1 MKKSVLAI
9 MVGALCIILSS
20 CQETPEESSVVS
32 KVDGISEAAVCEP
45 LKKGEKRE
53 TNVPTHW
60 KFEEK
65 KSNDRVVIQA
75 DIKLGEQSIG
85 NLPVIEMQNHELT
98 QEELNGLIDYFTD
111 GGELYMPQ
119 MVTKDAYQEVLDR
132 ISSKEGSYLQSAYST
147 SIAGIQNAT
156 REGMELAPD
165 EASAPEKMEIKFQK
179 KTEDHGVEA
188 ARSWM
193 STELENTDT
202 EDYFTAD
209 VGEDRK
215 AYIEAERYN
224 QEIDNDSSFLWMEGS
239 NFIEEETI
247 ETEEMQSE
255 YYSSFGMDTN
265 GYTEKFHE
273 LADAYRKCMDKIT
286 FTEEDGKEQ
295 AEQVLEDLG
304 IDGMGLVDSDRTVW
318 FPNGACSERNGLGLG
333 SDALWQGDLD
343 RGLPGYLYCFSK
355 SVEGITSVPDG
366 VVAEETVDSYVPP
379 FQVETISILIT
390 EEGIKYFKWD
400 GISEEVCTVT
410 ENTKLPSVRSLAT
423 ELSKADR
430 SDFLLVF
437 RKRPVC
443 QRHYRTGV

>member
-9 MVGALCIILSS
+9 IVGEMCIILSS
-20 CQETPEESSVVS
+20 CQETPEESSVDS

-111 GGELYMPQ
+111 GEELYMPQ

-239 NFIEEETI
+239 NFIEVETI

-273 LADAYRKCMDKIT
+273 LADAYRK
-286 FTEEDGKEQ
+286 
-295 AEQVLEDLG
+295 
-304 IDGMGLVDSDRTVW
+304 
-318 FPNGACSERNGLGLG
+318 
-333 SDALWQGDLD
+333 
-343 RGLPGYLYCFSK
+343 
-355 SVEGITSVPDG
+355 
-366 VVAEETVDSYVPP
+366 
-379 FQVETISILIT
+379 
-390 EEGIKYFKWD
+390 
-400 GISEEVCTVT
+400 
-410 ENTKLPSVRSLAT
+410 
-423 ELSKADR
+423 
-430 SDFLLVF
+430 
-437 RKRPVC
+437 
-443 QRHYRTGV
+443 

>member
-111 GGELYMPQ
+111 GEELYMPQ

-165 EASAPEKMEIKFQK
+165 DGRNA
-179 KTEDHGVEA
+179 G
-188 ARSWM
+188 
-193 STELENTDT
+193 
-202 EDYFTAD
+202 D
-209 VGEDRK
+209 VVC
-215 AYIEAERYN
+215 
-224 QEIDNDSSFLWMEGS
+224 SS
-239 NFIEEETI
+239 
-247 ETEEMQSE
+247 
-255 YYSSFGMDTN
+255 
-265 GYTEKFHE
+265 
-273 LADAYRKCMDKIT
+273 
-286 FTEEDGKEQ
+286 
-295 AEQVLEDLG
+295 
-304 IDGMGLVDSDRTVW
+304 
-318 FPNGACSERNGLGLG
+318 
-333 SDALWQGDLD
+333 
-343 RGLPGYLYCFSK
+343 
-355 SVEGITSVPDG
+355 
-366 VVAEETVDSYVPP
+366 
-379 FQVETISILIT
+379 
-390 EEGIKYFKWD
+390 
-400 GISEEVCTVT
+400 
-410 ENTKLPSVRSLAT
+410 LPSVGAERSNSILLTFILDVFFRWIVNLKLLPARTSAGSVVNPVTITRGT
-423 ELSKADR
+423 EPFPEAAPPSVLPPDSP
-430 SDFLLVF
+430 L
-437 RKRPVC
+437 
-443 QRHYRTGV
+443 

>member
-9 MVGALCIILSS
+9 MVGALCIILSR

-111 GGELYMPQ
+111 GEELYMPQ

-215 AYIEAERYN
+215 AYIKYPKDCWGCSSCIKECKFEAIALYLGADMGGMGSKMSVISKGDFLN
-224 QEIDNDSSFLWMEGS
+224 WNIDKTDGS
-239 NFIEEETI
+239 RETI
-247 ETEEMQSE
+247 VI
-255 YYSSFGMDTN
+255 N
-265 GYTEKFHE
+265 K
-273 LADAYRKCMDKIT
+273 
-286 FTEEDGKEQ
+286 KE
-295 AEQVLEDLG
+295 
-304 IDGMGLVDSDRTVW
+304 S
-318 FPNGACSERNGLGLG
+318 N
-333 SDALWQGDLD
+333 
-343 RGLPGYLYCFSK
+343 
-355 SVEGITSVPDG
+355 
-366 VVAEETVDSYVPP
+366 
-379 FQVETISILIT
+379 
-390 EEGIKYFKWD
+390 KY
-400 GISEEVCTVT
+400 
-410 ENTKLPSVRSLAT
+410 
-423 ELSKADR
+423 
-430 SDFLLVF
+430 
-437 RKRPVC
+437 
-443 QRHYRTGV
+443 

>member
-111 GGELYMPQ
+111 GEELYMPQ

-165 EASAPEKMEIKFQK
+165 EASAPEAASLWPEKMDPSFQGSRPECFK
-179 KTEDHGVEA
+179 IWVIRNLRFPADRYDVGDEAKVEVVFAIDKNGTLTDLKVTHCEERHFADRLCKTIALSPKWSPGRTKGKPVK
-188 ARSWM
+188 
-193 STELENTDT
+193 TELEMRFVFRLVAPPAGQEELGLCAEECDIHT
-202 EDYFTAD
+202 TAD
-209 VGEDRK
+209 RMPL
-215 AYIEAERYN
+215 
-224 QEIDNDSSFLWMEGS
+224 F
-239 NFIEEETI
+239 
-247 ETEEMQSE
+247 
-255 YYSSFGMDTN
+255 
-265 GYTEKFHE
+265 
-273 LADAYRKCMDKIT
+273 C
-286 FTEEDGKEQ
+286 
-295 AEQVLEDLG
+295 
-304 IDGMGLVDSDRTVW
+304 
-318 FPNGACSERNGLGLG
+318 GA
-333 SDALWQGDLD
+333 
-343 RGLPGYLYCFSK
+343 
-355 SVEGITSVPDG
+355 V
-366 VVAEETVDSYVPP
+366 
-379 FQVETISILIT
+379 
-390 EEGIKYFKWD
+390 
-400 GISEEVCTVT
+400 
-410 ENTKLPSVRSLAT
+410 
-423 ELSKADR
+423 
-430 SDFLLVF
+430 
-437 RKRPVC
+437 
-443 QRHYRTGV
+443 RTGFVRGCSGRSTA